1 MPRVRPEERLATLAD
16 AATAAFGRLGYRGT
30 RVADVAA
37 EAGVSAGSVF
47 NYVESKESLFH
58 LVFAHGFGRLDAS
71 PTLPMAT
78 PAPGETARLIEDSL
92 RAVPVPRLRD
102 ALKHAEPTDVGAEL
116 RGIIEERYAVLEKS
130 WPLFAVI
137 ERCAVE
143 LPDIEAVYFQRT
155 RSRYFSQ
162 LARYLKARA
171 DAGLLRQMPDTAIV
185 ARLVTETIT
194 WFAWHR
200 REGRDAHLY
209 DDDAAR
215 KTVTEFVCAALLP
228 S

>member
-1 MPRVRPEERLATLAD
+1 
-16 AATAAFGRLGYRGT
+16 
-30 RVADVAA
+30 
-37 EAGVSAGSVF
+37 
-47 NYVESKESLFH
+47 
-58 LVFAHGFGRLDAS
+58 
-71 PTLPMAT
+71 
-78 PAPGETARLIEDSL
+78 
-92 RAVPVPRLRD
+92 
-102 ALKHAEPTDVGAEL
+102 
-116 RGIIEERYAVLEKS
+116 
-130 WPLFAVI
+130 
-137 ERCAVE
+137 VE

-171 DAGLLRQMPDTAIV
+171 DAGLLRQMPDTAIA

-215 KTVTEFVCAALLP
+215 KTVTEFVCAALIP